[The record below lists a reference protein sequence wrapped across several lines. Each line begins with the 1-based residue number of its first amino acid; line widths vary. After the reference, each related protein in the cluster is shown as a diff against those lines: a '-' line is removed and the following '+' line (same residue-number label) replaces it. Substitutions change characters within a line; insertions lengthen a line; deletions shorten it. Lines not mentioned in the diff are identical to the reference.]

1 MTMTLQHPGRR
12 LALALLTSASLMAGL
27 GGCAAVVVGGVVT
40 VGMAATDR
48 RTLGAQT
55 EDQAIELR
63 GASVVRELVGDRA
76 NVSVTAYNRAVLLTG
91 EVPNEADRAAVA
103 AAVGRV
109 ENVRSV
115 LNEVAVMGNS
125 SLTSRSSDTL
135 ITGRV
140 RAAFVDDRELFAN
153 AFKVHTQRGVVYLM
167 GRVTQREGN
176 RATEAARGISGVQ
189 RVVRMFEFISE
200 EDLKRMLPTPG
211 TNQPGTPSMPS
222 SGG

>member
-1 MTMTLQHPGRR
+1 MKTTSTHWTHR
-12 LALALLTSASLMAGL
+12 LALAALLGASLAGGL
-27 GGCAAVVVGGVVT
+27 AGCAAVVIGGAVT
-40 VGMAATDR
+40 AGMAATDR

-109 ENVRSV
+109 DNVRSV

-140 RAAFVDDRELFAN
+140 RAAFVDDKELFAN

-167 GRVTQREGN
+167 GRVTPREAN
-176 RATEAARGISGVQ
+176 RATEAARSVSGVQ
-189 RVVRMFEFISE
+189 RVVRMFETISE
-200 EDLKRMLPTPG
+200 DDLKRMLPTP
-211 TNQPGTPSMPS
+211 NTPPASNTPPS
-222 SGG
+222 TGG

>member
-1 MTMTLQHPGRR
+1 MKTTSTRWGHRVAM
-12 LALALLTSASLMAGL
+12 AALLGASVVGGL
-27 GGCAAVVVGGVVT
+27 AGCAAVVIGGVVT
-40 VGMAATDR
+40 AGMAATDR

-125 SLTSRSSDTL
+125 SLTARSSDTL

-140 RAAFVDDRELFAN
+140 RAAFVDDKELFAN

-167 GRVTQREGN
+167 GRVTQREAN

-189 RVVRMFEFISE
+189 RVVRVFELISE

-211 TNQPGTPSMPS
+211 TNQPGTPPNPS